1 METKIIDNASTNK
14 TSVNIIEADGFVTP
28 GGSIIGLSAESKGK
42 EVKIISYASTNN
54 HTVNI
59 LQADGFQI
67 KGASV
72 ATPVSSSIENHAYV
86 PVARTQQDHTDAQKE
101 MIRIYNSMRAKL
113 LEASLMDG
121 KS

>member
-1 METKIIDNASTNK
+1 METKVINYASTNK
-14 TSVNIIEADGFVTP
+14 TSANIIEADGFVTP

-59 LQADGFQI
+59 VQADGFQI
-67 KGASV
+67 KGTPSATSV
-72 ATPVSSSIENHAYV
+72 PSIENHAYV

-101 MIRIYNSMRAKL
+101 MIRQYNSMRAKL
-113 LEASLMDG
+113 LEANLMES